1 MAAEEVKFS
10 AAEKEPYK
18 VIRFDSAGNYN
29 GVVFGTN
36 SSSYYGL
43 KLSVNAEKF
52 DDLVEFLEENEISYY
67 IQKEHLS
74 VDANRSV
81 GFNSY
86 DQKLTSEGMYRINTL
101 WDDRGNHVVEF
112 LFFHLKGESYC
123 RLHD

>member
-36 SSSYYGL
+36 SSSYHGL

-67 IQKEHLS
+67 IQKEHLRK
-74 VDANRSV
+74 DANRSV
-81 GFNSY
+81 ENPS
-86 DQKLTSEGMYRINTL
+86 KMRTKRKPSKRTVRNLTPKEVSRNG
-101 WDDRGNHVVEF
+101 
-112 LFFHLKGESYC
+112 
-123 RLHD
+123 